1 MKTHD
6 SPMKTHDSP
15 SETKPAECIDKL
27 GFSAD
32 RCWQIAMDRVLLYL
46 RCLGFPAR
54 EALDLAMRALEAAEV
69 NNSRSVGTSP
79 VGESMRALHEFM
91 KKREVQIPSTPPLH
105 RLHMIPEEGKK
116 P

>member
-1 MKTHD
+1 MKNLD
-6 SPMKTHDSP
+6 SP
-15 SETKPAECIDKL
+15 PAATTVECIDKP

-54 EALDLAMRALEAAEV
+54 QALDLAMRALEAAEE
-69 NNSRSVGTSP
+69 NYSRSAGTSP

-116 P
+116 T